1 MPMFETADTL
11 AIDEVVKHIDGLSL
25 SDSHTLFASNDVL
38 PILVI
43 DTPLCRA
50 TIAMQG
56 AQLLNFERK
65 TDALPLVWCS
75 PKAVYKKGKAVRGG
89 IPVCFPWFGAH
100 PSDSN
105 KPNHGFVRDH
115 DWQLEKAVERDDG
128 ELLLSFKFNSS
139 AQSLTLFPHEFEAT
153 LEFSLGQNIDIHFKV
168 DNLSHAAMPIS
179 WALHS
184 YLPVN
189 DISSVSVDGLDQCKY
204 LDTVGNLSNK
214 TQAGPVYFDGE
225 VDRVYAQVPKIQ
237 TIKSVPPISITA
249 DNCPTAIVWNPGCE
263 LASNMGDLG
272 AEASTTF
279 ICVERGAAFS
289 DAWIIKAGT
298 SQSASVK
305 ISR

>member
-1 MPMFETADTL
+1 MFDTADTHTIE
-11 AIDEVVKHIDGLSL
+11 AVIKHIDGLSL
-25 SDSHTLFASNDVL
+25 SDSRTLFASDEVL
-38 PILVI
+38 PVLVI
-43 DTPLCRA
+43 DTPQCQA

-65 TDALPLVWCS
+65 ADALALVWCS
-75 PKAVYKKGKAVRGG
+75 PNAVYKKGKAVRGG

-115 DWQLEKAVERDDG
+115 DWQLEKAVNKNNG

-139 AQSLTLFPHEFEAT
+139 VQSLALFPHEFEAT
-153 LEFSLGQNIDIHFKV
+153 LEFSLGQNIDIQFTV
-168 DNLSHAAMPIS
+168 DNLSDTAMPIS

-189 DISSVSVDGLDQCKY
+189 DISSVSVDGLDQCQY
-204 LDTVGNLSNK
+204 LDTVGNLSNE
-214 TQAGPVYFDGE
+214 TQAGSVYFNGE

-237 TIKSVPPISITA
+237 TIKTVPPISITA

-279 ICVERGAAFS
+279 VCVERGAAFT
-289 DAWIIKAGT
+289 DAWSIEAGT
-298 SQSASVK
+298 RQSASVK

>member
-1 MPMFETADTL
+1 MFDTADTH
-11 AIDEVVKHIDGLSL
+11 AIEAVIKHIDGLSL
-25 SDSHTLFASNDVL
+25 SDSRTLFASDEVL
-38 PILVI
+38 PMLVI
-43 DTPLCRA
+43 DTPQCQA

-65 TDALPLVWCS
+65 TDALSLVWCS

-100 PSDSN
+100 PSDNN

-115 DWQLEKAVERDDG
+115 DWQLDRAVNKKNG

-153 LEFSLGQNIDIHFKV
+153 LEFNLGQNIDIYFKV
-168 DNLSHAAMPIS
+168 DNLSDATMPVS

-184 YLPVN
+184 YLPVT
-189 DISSVSVDGLDQCKY
+189 DINSVSVDGLDQCRY
-204 LDTVGNLSNK
+204 LDTVGSLSNK
-214 TQAGPVYFDGE
+214 TQVGPIYFNGE
-225 VDRVYAQVPKIQ
+225 VDRVYSQVPDIQ
-237 TIKSVPPISITA
+237 TINTAPAISITG
-249 DNCPTAIVWNPGCE
+249 DHCPTAIVWNPGCK
-263 LASNMGDLG
+263 LASSMNDLG

-279 ICVERGAAFS
+279 ICVERGAALS
-289 DAWIIKAGT
+289 DAWRIDAGT

-305 ISR
+305 IRR